1 MVFKNPPIYCHC
13 WVEAYFFPP
22 GHPGPSIGNRH
33 NQVEE
38 SERPDA
44 PEIGGWRSLV
54 GSLVKVGC
62 SMAGSFHDWST
73 NQPPGL
79 MIRA

>member
-1 MVFKNPPIYCHC
+1 MVFKKPPIYCHC

-22 GHPGPSIGNRH
+22 GRHPYGPSIDRH

-44 PEIGGWRSLV
+44 PEIG
-54 GSLVKVGC
+54 
-62 SMAGSFHDWST
+62 ST
-73 NQPPGL
+73 NQPTPITFTPPPEIAGVPYDQGFKKNPWFP
-79 MIRA
+79 